1 MPGLGL
7 INYHK
12 KNKQYQWKTLNLS
25 EKKRVIF
32 PDFLNFQILVLH
44 DPTATVR
51 TLIPPTYLRYTGRP
65 KIMYSYYSTL
75 HQERSLHTGWFTIPY
90 LHDVWYT
97 GSHQSPGRGVGDR
110 GALYSPPRT
119 PHDLETLAPR
129 TYDVPGGPT
138 YSLREMSRGD
148 LEIWGRKRVKTGGT
162 NNKIWSKQ
170 KNKIEGR

>member
-1 MPGLGL
+1 MKNLESVRKKTSYFSGFSKFSDLGFTRPDRDSSNSDSSHISPL
-7 INYHK
+7 YRASK
-12 KNKQYQWKTLNLS
+12 KN
-25 EKKRVIF
+25 V
-32 PDFLNFQILVLH
+32 
-44 DPTATVR
+44 
-51 TLIPPTYLRYTGRP
+51 
-65 KIMYSYYSTL
+65 SYNSTL

-97 GSHQSPGRGVGDR
+97 RSHQSPGRGVGDR

-148 LEIWGRKRVKTGGT
+148 LEIWVRKRVKTGGT
-162 NNKIWSKQ
+162 NNKI
-170 KNKIEGR
+170 

>member
-1 MPGLGL
+1 M
-7 INYHK
+7 
-12 KNKQYQWKTLNLS
+12 KNLES
-25 EKKRVIF
+25 VRKKRVIF

-65 KIMYSYYSTL
+65 KIMYSYFSTL

-162 NNKIWSKQ
+162 NNKI
-170 KNKIEGR
+170 